1 MKSPKITSPELQ
13 YLLMG
18 QKKNAMFSWKEC
30 DESTETSQCVDV
42 FIAFCQLNHRNVFLF
57 LYGKILFNKIT
68 IQNNLVY
75 LYCLVIFGVPFFTLR
90 HITQALVFARCRKT
104 LRTMH

>member
-1 MKSPKITSPELQ
+1 MIQPT
-13 YLLMG
+13 
-18 QKKNAMFSWKEC
+18 EC

-68 IQNNLVY
+68 IQKQS
-75 LYCLVIFGVPFFTLR
+75 CIFIPFSCFWRAVFYASPYYAGIGVCE
-90 HITQALVFARCRKT
+90 TQKGLPEYETA
-104 LRTMH
+104 

>member
-1 MKSPKITSPELQ
+1 
-13 YLLMG
+13 MG

-30 DESTETSQCVDV
+30 DEQTETSQCVDV

-68 IQNNLVY
+68 IQSNLVY
-75 LYCLVIFGVPFFTLR
+75 LYCLAIFGVSLFTLR
-90 HITQALVFARCRKT
+90 HITQTLVLARCRKT
-104 LRTMH
+104 FRTMH